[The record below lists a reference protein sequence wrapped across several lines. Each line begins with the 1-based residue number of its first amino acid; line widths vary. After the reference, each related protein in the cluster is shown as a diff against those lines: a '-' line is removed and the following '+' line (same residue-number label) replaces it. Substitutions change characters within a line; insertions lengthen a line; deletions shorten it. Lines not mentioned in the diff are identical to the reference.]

1 MRLHMSSLHYVRETR
16 VERMY
21 LSAWVP
27 AADKPYSLVLLY
39 GKLSQGMR
47 VLLSKMLPII
57 SK

>member
-1 MRLHMSSLHYVRETR
+1 MSSLHYVRETR

-47 VLLSKMLPII
+47 VLYPRCYLLFLNN
-57 SK
+57 

>member
-39 GKLSQGMR
+39 GKHCLKACEFYIQDATYYF
-47 VLLSKMLPII
+47 
-57 SK
+57 